1 MQITVR
7 IKTVYGIETVYPI
20 CPKAKIF
27 AALAGTK
34 TLTGN
39 SLMHIK
45 SLGYT
50 LAVDQPEFSI

>member
-50 LAVDQPEFSI
+50 LAVDQPEFTI